1 MSRDYYCYLT
11 AYLFYGSPRSSM
23 YFLDPR
29 SDARATAVAVSHSHL
44 SVWRVGPFASKGDL
58 QRFVHRARETRNGV
72 QQRLSPAQEV
82 ELELYVAQARAQ
94 VDALPI
100 ADARQRARYFGLVQ
114 RRLRALVVCKS
125 DLSDVMVS
133 VSSAVAR

>member
-44 SVWRVGPFASKGDL
+44 SVWRVGPFASKGDV

-100 ADARQRARYFGLVQ
+100 ADALSGRWRIASNMGLTAEAAFAPS
-114 RRLRALVVCKS
+114 LP
-125 DLSDVMVS
+125 S
-133 VSSAVAR
+133 V